1 MTTSTDGLA
10 WTAVTRI
17 PIDAVTSTVDH
28 FIPGLGVDR
37 TTSGSTARLGLTYY
51 FYPDTNCTASTC
63 QLSVG
68 FVSSR
73 NGGST
78 WSAPITLAG
87 PMALNGLATVG
98 TSGKMVGDYISTS
111 FAGGRFHPVYIASSP
126 IDLGD
131 GFIQLNQAMYAA
143 TVTP

>member
-1 MTTSTDGLA
+1 MSTSTDG
-10 WTAVTRI
+10 AVWSMATRI
-17 PIDAVTSTVDH
+17 PIDATTSTVDH

-63 QLSVG
+63 QLFVG

-78 WSAPITLAG
+78 WSAVTTLAG
-87 PMALNGLATVG
+87 PMTLDGLAASG
-98 TSGKMVGDYISTS
+98 LGKMVGDYISTS
-111 FAGGRFHPVYIASSP
+111 FAGGTAHPLYIVSSP
-126 IDLGD
+126 IDLG
-131 GFIQLNQAMYAA
+131 GALGLNQGLYTA
-143 TVTP
+143 TLIP